1 MKPELIDQVIFYGHA
16 TLIGV
21 VVLAVSAWIARRF
34 WLDIIVPARETDE
47 QVEAEHGD
55 LLAWTRA
62 VPALGSGERRGVA
75 RHRLRWWH
83 HLTLPPRPMPR
94 PQSDRLTASTP
105 VVLADHK
112 APAGEGFAQLPYPAA
127 GRASLSVPFDRKIR
141 DDAAALRALN
151 EGLRFEDTRVMQPV
165 QEATR

>member
-1 MKPELIDQVIFYGHA
+1 MKPALIDQIIFYGHA
-16 TLIGV
+16 AVIAIA
-21 VVLAVSAWIARRF
+21 VLVLVAAIVRLVWS
-34 WLDIIVPARETDE
+34 DIIVPARDNE
-47 QVEAEHGD
+47 QIEAEYGR
-55 LLAWTRA
+55 LLAWARA

-94 PQSDRLTASTP
+94 PQSDRLVASAP
-105 VVLADHK
+105 VVLSDHMRPVDE
-112 APAGEGFAQLPYPAA
+112 AFAQLPYPAA

-151 EGLRFEDTRVMQPV
+151 EGLRFEDTAFLPV
-165 QEATR
+165 QEASR